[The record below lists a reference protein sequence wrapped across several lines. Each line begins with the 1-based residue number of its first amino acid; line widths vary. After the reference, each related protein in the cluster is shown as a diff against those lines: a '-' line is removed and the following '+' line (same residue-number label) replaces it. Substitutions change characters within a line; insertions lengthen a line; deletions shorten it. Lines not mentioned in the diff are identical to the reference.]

1 MEQLVASSSSK
12 QAAQIY
18 AESLMF
24 EQNRSHHQNIPNPNP
39 NSNPNQYCF
48 RDNNCHY
55 SYCQHSHNMMGHNQY
70 SGSGMLSINTTA
82 IVSPSSSSSTHYVVP
97 KTPVLADEEVS
108 SSGYNSREE
117 LIPGVYRKKS
127 TFPFGKCRV
136 CNDRATGVHYGKST
150 CEGCK
155 VSIFNSLY
163 IVKYSRIEVM

>member
-1 MEQLVASSSSK
+1 MEQLAASTSSSK

-24 EQNRSHHQNIPNPNP
+24 EQSRSHHQNIPNPNP
-39 NSNPNQYCF
+39 NPNPNQYCF
-48 RDNNCHY
+48 QSHDNNFHY
-55 SYCQHSHNMMGHNQY
+55 SYGQHTHNMMAPHNHQY
-70 SGSGMLSINTTA
+70 ISSGMLSINATA
-82 IVSPSSSSSTHYVVP
+82 IVSPSSSSSTHYAVP

-117 LIPGVYRKKS
+117 LISGVYRKKS

-155 VSIFNSLY
+155 VSILYSLY
-163 IVKYSRIEVM
+163 TV

>member
-1 MEQLVASSSSK
+1 MEQLAASSSK

-24 EQNRSHHQNIPNPNP
+24 EQNRSHHQNISNPNP
-39 NSNPNQYCF
+39 NQYF
-48 RDNNCHY
+48 FQPRDNNCHY
-55 SYCQHSHNMMGHNQY
+55 SYGQHNHNMMAHNQY
-70 SGSGMLSINTTA
+70 NSSGMLSVNTTT
-82 IVSPSSSSSTHYVVP
+82 IVSPSSSRSTHYVVP

-155 VSIFNSLY
+155 VSILNSLY
-163 IVKYSRIEVM
+163 RL